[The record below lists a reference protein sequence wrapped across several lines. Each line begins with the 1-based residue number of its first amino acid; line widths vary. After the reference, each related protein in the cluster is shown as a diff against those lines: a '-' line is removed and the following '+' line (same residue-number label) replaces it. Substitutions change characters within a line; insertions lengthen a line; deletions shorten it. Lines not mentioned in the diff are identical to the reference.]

1 MWIREGLGK
10 PISGG
15 GGEGEIWTLR
25 GFGGEAG

>member
-15 GGEGEIWTLR
+15 REIWTLR